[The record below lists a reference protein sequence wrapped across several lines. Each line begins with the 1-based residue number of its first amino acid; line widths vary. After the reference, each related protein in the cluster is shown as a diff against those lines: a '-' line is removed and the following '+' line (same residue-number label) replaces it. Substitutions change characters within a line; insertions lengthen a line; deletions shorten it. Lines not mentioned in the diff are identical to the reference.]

1 MIRTLSELAALGRP
15 LQKLFFR
22 QLTLHGDT
30 AALRQTLGAESHLVI
45 VLNHGPMLAPAA
57 ALLGIQEVLCRHGGG
72 HRRVLGVTWK
82 HFYKLPLL
90 KHVFTYVT
98 QINRGL
104 GVEELVARLKDGR
117 FHDILIMP
125 EGENCNFGDGETV
138 QPFLSPRFV
147 EIALRT
153 GAPILIATHRGGR
166 YWSRYLPGVGRYLA
180 RVPRLPERVT
190 RLAAEAGGVNLPRL
204 RGRALADYPWSVEL
218 YRPTLTLGAFDAA
231 DDQEKSALLTAEAEQ
246 VRARMQAA
254 LSRLPDPVSA
264 R

>member
-30 AALRQTLGAESHLVI
+30 AALQQTLSTAPHLVI

-90 KHVFTYVT
+90 KHVFAYVT
-98 QINRGL
+98 QTKRGL
-104 GVEELVARLKDGR
+104 NVEELVARLNDGR

-166 YWSRYLPGVGRYLA
+166 YWSRYLPGAGRYLA
-180 RVPRLPERVT
+180 RLPRLPERVT
-190 RLAAEAGGVNLPRL
+190 RLAAEAGGVNVPRL
-204 RGRALADYPWSVEL
+204 RGSALADYPWTVEL
-218 YRPTLTLGAFDAA
+218 YHPALTLAAFEAVAEPQKAA
-231 DDQEKSALLTAEAEQ
+231 VLMAEAEQ
-246 VRARMQAA
+246 VRARMQTA
-254 LSRLPDPVSA
+254 LSRLPDPGMA

>member
-22 QLTLHGDT
+22 QLTLHGET
-30 AALRQTLGAESHLVI
+30 AAVQQALRAEPHLVI

-90 KHVFTYVT
+90 KHVFAYVT
-98 QINRGL
+98 QTSRGL
-104 GVEELVARLKDGR
+104 GVDELVARLSDGR

-180 RVPRLPERVT
+180 RLPRLPERVS
-190 RLAAEAGGVNLPRL
+190 RLAAEAGGINVPRL
-204 RGRALADYPWSVEL
+204 RRSALADYPWAVEL
-218 YRPTLTLGAFDAA
+218 YRPALTLAAFQAA
-231 DDQEKSALLTAEAEQ
+231 DDAQKAALLTAEAEQ
-246 VRARMQAA
+246 VRARMQAMLA
-254 LSRLPDPVSA
+254 ELPDPLPM